1 MVGDDSETPI
11 VDEGMEDTYIRLS
24 INAYGKALTRG
35 AYDGERPYGGE
46 DGDGTEAARNN
57 ENNID
62 DITIF
67 IYNSTTGINDAATT
81 TIKFAKYFNNL
92 KLSSSGTYTTAP
104 LKLSSSTDAKKYIAA
119 SGDRILI
126 VANAGDLSSL
136 TTLGAVREATI
147 NRAWIANTDITK
159 YSHFAMSSA
168 YKDDGEIE
176 LSHSGEYADPF
187 EAEVSVERVAARID
201 FSFSQ
206 DLGSVSRSPIVYP
219 VEAVPGD
226 EFHISHIRI
235 VNASV
240 APAYAFKR
248 TATAVNPSLED
259 VEYLGDETYT
269 KVEHS
274 ATGTEYHIPTN
285 YVVDPHTTDRKD
297 GASISSETLV
307 TWYGGSTLEESF
319 NASFSSY
326 DTYKVHS
333 STDDSEVFTADG
345 NHCFILGYVME
356 NTMDKSC
363 VDGRVMTAIQI
374 RGTYVPAKV
383 YDYTDDAAKNYKEK
397 VSSYTP
403 GATFYY
409 YSNKT
414 NPENSYAFISL
425 TAANNFA
432 AESTDDYEIGTYV
445 NGICY
450 YYVWIRHAMYDKDT
464 DAASE
469 HKSGNFPMEYGIV
482 RNNIY
487 RIYVDKVSKIGPAE
501 PNPEIPDLIY
511 SHLYIRDWRSRI
523 HDDILL

>member
-1 MVGDDSETPI
+1 MGGDDDEVI
-11 VDEGMEDTYIRLS
+11 VDEGKEDTYIRLS
-24 INAYGKALTRG
+24 INAYAKALTRAG

-46 DGDGTEAARNN
+46 EGDGTETARNN

-67 IYNSTTGINDAATT
+67 IYNSSTGINDDAAT

-92 KLSSSGTYTTAP
+92 KLTSTDTYTTSP
-104 LKLSSSTDAKKYIAA
+104 LKLSSSTDTKKYIPE

-147 NRAWIANTDITK
+147 SRAWIANTDITK

-168 YKDDGEIE
+168 DADDGDIE
-176 LSHSGEYADPF
+176 LTHSGEYDDPF
-187 EAEVSVERVAARID
+187 TAEVSVERVAARID

-206 DLGSVSRSPIVYP
+206 SLGSVSRSPIVYP
-219 VEAVPGD
+219 VEAVSGD
-226 EFHISHIRI
+226 EFHLSHIRI

-248 TATAVNPSLED
+248 TATAVNPSLTG
-259 VEYLGDETYT
+259 VKYLGDETYT

-274 ATGTEYHIPTN
+274 GTEYHIPTN
-285 YVVDPHTTDRKD
+285 YVVDPHTTDRKS
-297 GASISSETLV
+297 GSSISATTLAS
-307 TWYGGSTLEESF
+307 WYGGSTLEESF
-319 NASFSSY
+319 NSSFSSY

-333 STDDSEVFTADG
+333 SSGDSEVFTADG

-363 VDGRVMTAIQI
+363 VDGRVMTALQI

-383 YDYTDDAAKNYKEK
+383 YTYVEDATKNYKEEYT
-397 VSSYTP
+397 SYTA
-403 GATFYY
+403 GTTFYY
-409 YSNKT
+409 CEHPT
-414 NPENSYAFISL
+414 DAALSYAFKSE
-425 TAANNFA
+425 TDASNFKDKNA
-432 AESTDDYEIGTYV
+432 GYKVYKYE
-445 NGICY
+445 NGVCY
-450 YYVWIRHAMYDKDT
+450 YHVYIRHAMYDKDA
-464 DAASE
+464 DAESG

-487 RIYVDKVSKIGPAE
+487 RIYVEKVSKIGPVG
-501 PNPEIPDLIY
+501 PDPEIPDLIY

-523 HDDILL
+523 HDEILL

>member
-1 MVGDDSETPI
+1 MGGDDDEVI
-11 VDEGMEDTYIRLS
+11 VDEGKEDIYMRLS
-24 INAYGKALTRG
+24 INAYGKALTRAG
-35 AYDGERPYGGE
+35 YDGERPYGGE
-46 DGDGTEAARNN
+46 DGDGAEAARNN

-67 IYNSTTGINDAATT
+67 IYNSTKGINDDPAT
-81 TIKFAKYFNNL
+81 TIKFAKYFNKL
-92 KLSSSGTYTTAP
+92 KLDSSSTYTTAP
-104 LKLSSSTDAKKYIAA
+104 LKLSSSTDAKKYIPA

-126 VANAGDLSSL
+126 VVNAGDLSSM

-147 NRAWIANTDITK
+147 NRAWIADTDITK

-168 YKDDGEIE
+168 YEDDGEIE

-206 DLGSVSRSPIVYP
+206 SLGSVSRSPIIYP

-226 EFHISHIRI
+226 EFHLSHIRI
-235 VNASV
+235 VNASI
-240 APAYAFKR
+240 APAYSFKR
-248 TATAVNPSLED
+248 TATSVNPSLD
-259 VEYLGDETYT
+259 GVKYLGDETYQEVTHGT
-269 KVEHS
+269 K
-274 ATGTEYHIPTN
+274 TYRIPTN
-285 YVVDPHTTDRKD
+285 YVVDPQTTQRKD
-297 GASISSETLV
+297 GATISDLDATLIS
-307 TWYGGSTLEESF
+307 WYGGSTLEESF

-333 STDDSEVFTADG
+333 STGDGEVFTADG
-345 NHCFILGYVME
+345 NNCFILGYVME

-363 VDGRVMTAIQI
+363 VDGRMMTALQI

-383 YDYTDDAAKNYKEK
+383 YTFVDDASKLYKEE
-397 VSSYTP
+397 YTP
-403 GATFYY
+403 YTAGTTFYY
-409 YSNKT
+409 CEHPTDASL
-414 NPENSYAFISL
+414 SYAFKSE
-425 TAANNFA
+425 TDASNFKDKNA
-432 AESTDDYEIGTYV
+432 GYKVYKYE
-445 NGICY
+445 NGVCY
-450 YYVWIRHAMYDKDT
+450 YHVYIRHAMYDKET
-464 DAASE
+464 DAAAE

-487 RIYVDKVSKIGPAE
+487 RIYVEKVSKIGPTE

-523 HDDILL
+523 HDNILL